1 MSGAPD
7 LSGALAAALAVF
19 GAEEEERRH
28 AFEERAAILEYD
40 GGLSRAEAE
49 RRAAEELGIKLPE
62 PRAGSPSGVLPA
74 IR

>member
-19 GAEEEERRH
+19 GAVEEDRRH

-40 GGLSRAEAE
+40 GGVSRAEAE
-49 RRAAEELGIKLPE
+49 RRAAEEIGIELPE
-62 PRAGSPSGVLPA
+62 ARAGAPGVALPA